1 MFMNT
6 YFYKMMTD
14 LFTFD
19 LGLKILNYMK
29 LDLVD
34 DIPKIIQ
41 ASKIL
46 QDKGVLAVKY
56 KKMN

>member
-1 MFMNT
+1 MNT